1 MTSDLTSIST
11 FGWYADTQ
19 EYNQDLLET
28 VSTFGWYGL
37 TIKDI
42 VDKYPTVDIDLII
55 DQLLEIGLEIETIHD
70 IEHLEISTLLGI
82 GNLEITRML
91 GVELER

>member
-1 MTSDLTSIST
+1 MTADLTSIST

-19 EYNQDLLET
+19 EYNQDPLTT

-37 TIKDI
+37 TVKDL

-70 IEHLEISTLLGI
+70 IEDLEVSALLGL
-82 GNLEITRML
+82 GNLEITRIL

>member
-19 EYNQDLLET
+19 EYNQDPLTT

-37 TIKDI
+37 TIKDL
-42 VDKYPTVDIDLII
+42 VDKYPTVEIDLII
-55 DQLLEIGLEIETIHD
+55 DQLLELGLEIETIHD
-70 IEHLEISTLLGI
+70 IEDLEVGFLLEI
-82 GNLEITRML
+82 GNLEITRLL
-91 GVELER
+91 GINLKR

>member
-55 DQLLEIGLEIETIHD
+55 DQLLEIGLEIETVHD